1 MFKIYLDI
9 GPLQERDYTGISQV
23 TVKLAESMLADKSID
38 ARFMHS
44 NHEIPRELVE
54 TLVTHRNGSFFRY
67 HFEQDHFDFE
77 PIQYGDFG
85 DGERVACVFPNTK
98 TCRGLF
104 PIESQIIHDLSTLL
118 VPQYHTQD
126 TINHHAYSLVGDLRS
141 NDVTFCVSRATQN
154 DVIRYFGLAREIT
167 EVCHLGSDSSSI
179 KIEPRAAEDPYIVV
193 LGTLEPRKNLRLLF
207 EMLKR
212 HPELLNVYRIKI
224 IGRVGWGEDMDA
236 VLGEYDL
243 ASEYARSRIDFLG
256 FVPELVKVRVLRG
269 AEFLVYPSMFEGFGL
284 PVLEAMSEGVP
295 VITSFSSSLP
305 EVGGDVAYYCDPTDA
320 DTLWSA
326 MLDISRDLF
335 DNRNALRERCLQQAA
350 RFSWSRFYDTIRSS
364 LHEAHQRKYP
374 R

>member
-23 TVKLAESMLADKSID
+23 TVKLAEAMLADIDID

-44 NHEIPRELVE
+44 NHEIPREIVE
-54 TLVTHRNGSFFRY
+54 TLVAHRNGSFFRY

-77 PIQYGDFG
+77 PIQYGDFEAV
-85 DGERVACVFPNTK
+85 ERVACIFPNTK
-98 TCRGLF
+98 TCRNLF

-126 TINHHAYSLVGDLRS
+126 TIRHHAYSLVGDLSS
-141 NDVTFCVSRATQN
+141 NDVTFCVSKATQN
-154 DVIRYFGLAREIT
+154 DVIRYFGLARET
-167 EVCHLGSDSSSI
+167 TQVCYLGSDSSSI
-179 KIEPRAAEDPYIVV
+179 SVSALSDEPPYIVV

-224 IGRVGWGEDMDA
+224 IGRMGWGEDMNA
-236 VLGEYDL
+236 VLGEYGL

-256 FVPELVKVRVLRG
+256 FVPEAVKIRVLRG

-284 PVLEAMSEGVP
+284 PVLEALNEGVP

-335 DNRNALRERCLQQAA
+335 DDRVALRERCLQQSA
-350 RFSWSRFYDTIRSS
+350 RFSWSRFYDTIKSS
-364 LHEAHQRKYP
+364 LYEAHQRKNP
-374 R
+374 Q